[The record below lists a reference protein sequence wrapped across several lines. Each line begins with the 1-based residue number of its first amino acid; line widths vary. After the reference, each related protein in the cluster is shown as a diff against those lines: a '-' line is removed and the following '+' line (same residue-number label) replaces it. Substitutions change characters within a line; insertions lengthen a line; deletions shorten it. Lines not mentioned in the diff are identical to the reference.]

1 MAVIKATDTLSSV
14 AGYVNACVT
23 TALSSFSVD
32 YWPPHQVDIGTG
44 YTSAPMARGNASGQA
59 RVIAAA
65 SSLGYVDDF
74 YNRVQIH
81 PATIALGNLVS
92 SQTRTVTV
100 WNAWLDRSST
110 VTDVLSDSDSA
121 IVVSG
126 QGNPP
131 LVMPPLQELT
141 WQLSIGVAGA
151 ATLDTTVQWLFA
163 GDPPLGVR
171 ITGQRVTAWTYA
183 PNWDSGVTERLEW
196 LTLVE
201 RGTNGNETSTPLR
214 ETPRRSWEFV
224 PVVEGV
230 NRQRM
235 ESMLY
240 DASARTWAVPVWAE
254 INVLPAALALGALSI
269 PVATAGLDFHK
280 GGLAI
285 LMTDARTVETVEI
298 DSLTAGAI
306 NLVRATLNA
315 WDAGTKLYPART
327 ARLDEY
333 PTLNRYTTRLVDTTV
348 RFVSVDANDYTAAM
362 PAARYLGTPVL
373 EDRPEWSDNP
383 TMQYGRD
390 VELIDGNTGGVLVD
404 DISGKPWPVQSHRWQ
419 VYGRV
424 AHDTLRQLLY
434 ALAGKVGRVWL
445 PTWQDDLYLAAD
457 AAGNTMDV
465 TNSGY
470 TAYLYGQNGRRDIR
484 VQLADGSVLYRRIT
498 ASAEIDIDT
507 ERLQLDSAWPSTIAK
522 GNVVSISFMALCR
535 LDTDAV
541 EIQHWTDSVG
551 TAACAVT
558 FAQVTGNG

>member
-1 MAVIKATDTLSSV
+1 VQANGV
-14 AGYVNACVT
+14 
-23 TALSSFSVD
+23 ALS
-32 YWPPHQVDIGTG
+32 GTHANS
-44 YTSAPMARGNASGQA
+44 Y
-59 RVIAAA
+59 
-65 SSLGYVDDF
+65 LLDF

-92 SQTRTVTV
+92 SQTRTVSV
-100 WNAWLDRSST
+100 WNAWLDRSAT
-110 VTDVLSDSDSA
+110 VTAVQSDSDSA
-121 IVVSG
+121 IVISG

-141 WQLSIGVAGA
+141 WQLSVGVAGT
-151 ATLDTTVQWLFA
+151 ATLDTTVQWVFA
-163 GDPPLGVR
+163 GDPSLGVR
-171 ITGQRVTAWTYA
+171 ITGQRVTAWTFA
-183 PNWDSGVTERLEW
+183 PHWDSGVTERLEW

-235 ESMLY
+235 EAMLY
-240 DASARTWAVPVWAE
+240 DASARTWAVPLWAE
-254 INVLPAALALGALSI
+254 IHALPTPLALGALSI
-269 PVATAGLDFHK
+269 PMATAGLDFHK

-285 LMTDARTVETVEI
+285 LMTDAHTYETVEVDTVT
-298 DSLTAGAI
+298 DSAI

-333 PTLNRYTTRLVDTTV
+333 PTLNRFTTRLVDTTV
-348 RFVSVDANDYTAAM
+348 RFVSMDANDYIATM

-390 VELIDGNTGGVLVD
+390 VELIDGNTGGALVD
-404 DISGKPWPVQSHRWQ
+404 DISGKPWPIQSHRWQ
-419 VYGRV
+419 VYGRA
-424 AHDTLRQLLY
+424 AHDSLRQLLY

-445 PTWQDDLYLAAD
+445 PTWQDDLYPAAD

-465 TNSGY
+465 TNGGY
-470 TAYLYGQNGRRDIR
+470 TVYLHGQNGRRDIR
-484 VQLADGSVLYRRIT
+484 VQLVDGTVFYRRIT
-498 ASAEIDIDT
+498 ASAEIDTDT

-522 GNVVSISFMALCR
+522 ANVVSISFMALCR

-541 EIQHWTDSVG
+541 EIHHWTDSVG
-551 TAACAVT
+551 AAACAVT
-558 FAQVTGNG
+558 FAQLTGNG

>member
-1 MAVIKATDTLSSV
+1 MSVLNGSIAQSLLGGGINPLLS
-14 AGYVNACVT
+14 
-23 TALSSFSVD
+23 TALHGFDVD
-32 YWPPHQVDIGTG
+32 YWPIHAAAIGAVPIG
-44 YTSAPMARGNASGQA
+44 VPAVHLP
-59 RVIAAA
+59 IAANPRSIAA
-65 SSLGYVDDF
+65 SRATSYLLDY
-74 YNRVQIH
+74 YNRVQIR

-92 SQTRTVTV
+92 TQTRTVSV
-100 WNAWLDRSST
+100 WNAWLDRSVT
-110 VTDVLSDSDSA
+110 VTDVLSDSASA

-126 QGNPP
+126 QGKPP
-131 LVMPPLQELT
+131 LVMLPLQELT

-163 GDPPLGVR
+163 GDPSLGVR
-171 ITGQRVTAWTYA
+171 ITGQRVTAWTFA
-183 PNWDSGVTERLEW
+183 PNWDNGITERLEW

-254 INVLPAALALGALSI
+254 INVLSAGLALGVLSI

-285 LMTDARTVETVEI
+285 LMTDARTYETVEI
-298 DSLTAGAI
+298 DSVTTGAI

-315 WDAGTKLYPART
+315 WHAGTQLYPART
-327 ARLDEY
+327 ARLDDY
-333 PTLNRYTTRLVDTTV
+333 PTLNRYTTRLIDTTV
-348 RFVSVDANDYTAAM
+348 RFISMDANDYTATM

-373 EDRPEWSDNP
+373 EDRPEWSENP

-390 VELIDGNTGGVLVD
+390 VELIDGKTGGVLID
-404 DISGKPWPVQSHRWQ
+404 DISGTPWPIQSHRWQ

-424 AHDTLRQLLY
+424 AHDALRQLLY

-445 PTWQDDLYLAAD
+445 PTWQDDFYPAAD
-457 AAGNTMDV
+457 AAGSTMDV
-465 TNSGY
+465 TNGGY
-470 TAYLYGQNGRRDIR
+470 TAYLHGQNGRRDIR
-484 VQLADGSVLYRRIT
+484 VQLADGTVLYRRII
-498 ASAEIDIDT
+498 ASAEIDTDT

-522 GNVVSISFMALCR
+522 ANVVSISFMALCR

-541 EIQHWTDSVG
+541 EIQHWTDSAG
-551 TAACAVT
+551 AAACAVT
-558 FAQVTGNG
+558 FAQVTANG

>member
-1 MAVIKATDTLSSV
+1 MVAILGLEGKGTI
-14 AGYVNACVT
+14 AGYSNACVT
-23 TALSSFSVD
+23 SALRQFGLD
-32 YWPPHQVDIGTG
+32 NWPPHQADSGRDSGAARVALGSPKTVG
-44 YTSAPMARGNASGQA
+44 MPAPVYAARG
-59 RVIAAA
+59 
-65 SSLGYVDDF
+65 YVEDF

-92 SQTRTVTV
+92 SQTRRVSV
-100 WNAWLDRSST
+100 WNAWLDRSAT
-110 VTDVLSDSDSA
+110 VTNVLGDSDSA
-121 IVVSG
+121 IVISG

-141 WQLSIGVAGA
+141 WQLSIGVAGS

-201 RGTNGNETSTPLR
+201 RATNGNESSTPLR

-235 ESMLY
+235 EAMLY

-254 INVLPAALALGALSI
+254 INVLPAGLALGVLSI

-285 LMTDARTVETVEI
+285 LMTDARTYETVEI
-298 DSLTAGAI
+298 DSVTTGAI

-315 WDAGTKLYPART
+315 WHAGTQLYPART
-327 ARLDEY
+327 ARLDDY
-333 PTLNRYTTRLVDTTV
+333 PTLNRYTTRLIDTTV
-348 RFVSVDANDYTAAM
+348 RFISMDANDYTATM

-373 EDRPEWSDNP
+373 EDRPEWSENP

-390 VELIDGNTGGVLVD
+390 VELIDGKTGGVLID
-404 DISGKPWPVQSHRWQ
+404 DISGTPWPIQSHRWQ

-424 AHDTLRQLLY
+424 AHDALRQLLY

-445 PTWQDDLYLAAD
+445 PTWQDDFYPAAD
-457 AAGNTMDV
+457 AAGSTMDV
-465 TNSGY
+465 TNGGY
-470 TAYLYGQNGRRDIR
+470 TAYLHGQNGRRDIR
-484 VQLADGSVLYRRIT
+484 VQLADGTVLYRRII
-498 ASAEIDIDT
+498 ASAEIDTDT

-522 GNVVSISFMALCR
+522 ANVVSISFMALCR